1 MLNPIKIAKAIK
13 CILTDYG
20 ESLDLRPDEKDE
32 NGELRINYQLVLYR
46 ELAPL
51 ALPFIRN
58 LRKSRKGR
66 DILWGREANNVDYV
80 ENEVLPKLMD
90 FEYLKSLPKNTIGYA
105 YYETVKDVGIEKLYN
120 QRFKE
125 EEIQDELAVH
135 DVRNNVS
142 RHLLLTHD
150 FHHVLFGYNTKALG
164 EAMIQ
169 IVMSKILKQKTGSI
183 IAFFGTIKACKD
195 ANSLKPFKAFF
206 ECRKNCKDVDDSF
219 GFMSPLEYLEQ
230 DIELFRKQFLIK
242 KPEIYNEIIQ
252 QENAMEFSHS

>member
-20 ESLDLRPDEKDE
+20 ESLDLRPDEKDK

-46 ELAPL
+46 ELGPL
-51 ALPFIRN
+51 ALPFIVN

-66 DILWGREANNVDYV
+66 DILWGREANNIDYV

-90 FEYLKSLPKNTIGYA
+90 FEYLKALPKNTIGYA
-105 YYETVKDVGIEKLYN
+105 YYETVKDIGIEKLYN

-125 EEIQDELAVH
+125 EEMQDDLTVH

-142 RHLLLTHD
+142 RHFLLTHD

-169 IVMSKILKQKTGSI
+169 VVLSKVFKNKIGSVL
-183 IAFFGTIKACKD
+183 AFFGTIKACRD

-206 ECRKNCKDVDDSF
+206 ECRRNCKHVDDSF

-230 DIELFRKQFLIK
+230 DLELFREEFLIK

-252 QENAMEFSHS
+252 Q

>member
-20 ESLDLRPDEKDE
+20 EKLDLRPDEKDN

-51 ALPFIRN
+51 AIPFIRN

-66 DILWGREANNVDYV
+66 DILWGREANNINYV
-80 ENEVLPKLMD
+80 ENKVLPKLMD
-90 FEYLKSLPKNTIGYA
+90 FEYLKGLPKNTIGYG
-105 YYETVKDVGIEKLYN
+105 YYQIVKDIGIEKLYN

-125 EEIQDELAVH
+125 EEIQDELAIH

-150 FHHVLFGYNTKALG
+150 FHHVLFGYDTRSLG

-169 IVMSKILKQKTGSI
+169 IVMSKILKQKVGSV
-183 IAFFGTIKACKD
+183 IAFFGTIKACRDVK
-195 ANSLKPFKAFF
+195 SLKPFQAYF
-206 ECRKNCKDVDDSF
+206 ECIRNCKDVDSSF
-219 GFMSPLEYLEQ
+219 AFKSPLEYLEQ
-230 DIELFRKQFLIK
+230 DLELFREEFLIK
-242 KPEIYNEIIQ
+242 KPEIYNEIVQ
-252 QENAMEFSHS
+252 Q

>member
-13 CILTDYG
+13 CVLTDYG

-32 NGELRINYQLVLYR
+32 NVELRLNYQLVLYR

-51 ALPFIRN
+51 AIPFIRN

-66 DILWGREANNVDYV
+66 DVLWGREVNDINYV
-80 ENEVLPKLMD
+80 ENKVLPKLMD

-105 YYETVKDVGIEKLYN
+105 YYEVVKDVGIEKLYN

-125 EEIQDELAVH
+125 EEIQDDLAVH

-150 FHHVLFGYNTKALG
+150 FHHVLFGYDTKALG

-169 IVMSKILKQKTGSI
+169 IVISKVLKQKVGSVL
-183 IAFFGTIKACKD
+183 AFFGTIKACKD
-195 ANSLKPFKAFF
+195 VNSLKPFKAYF
-206 ECRKNCKDVDDSF
+206 ECIKNCKNVDDRF
-219 GFMSPLEYLEQ
+219 AFMSPLEYLEE
-230 DIELFRKQFLIK
+230 DITLFREEFLIQ
-242 KPEIYNEIIQ
+242 KPKIYNEIIQ
-252 QENAMEFSHS
+252 Q

>member
-20 ESLDLRPDEKDE
+20 ENLDLRPDEKDK

-46 ELAPL
+46 ELGPL
-51 ALPFIRN
+51 AIPFIVN

-66 DILWGREANNVDYV
+66 DILWGREANYVDYV

-90 FEYLKSLPKNTIGYA
+90 FEYLKALPKNTIGYA
-105 YYETVKDVGIEKLYN
+105 YYETVKDIGIEKLYN

-125 EEIQDELAVH
+125 EEMQDDLTVH

-142 RHLLLTHD
+142 RHFLLTHD
-150 FHHVLFGYNTKALG
+150 FHHVLFGYDTKALG

-169 IVMSKILKQKTGSI
+169 VVLSRVFKNKIGSV
-183 IAFFGTIKACKD
+183 IAFFGTIKACRD
-195 ANSLKPFKAFF
+195 ANSLKPFKAYF
-206 ECRKNCKDVDDSF
+206 ECKRNCKDVDDSF
-219 GFMSPLEYLEQ
+219 GFMSPLEYLEE
-230 DIELFRKQFLIK
+230 DIDSFRKQFLIK
-242 KPEIYNEIIQ
+242 NPEIYNEIIQ
-252 QENAMEFSHS
+252 Q

>member
-13 CILTDYG
+13 ATLTHYG
-20 ESLDLRPDEKDE
+20 ESLDLRPDEKDK

-46 ELAPL
+46 ELGLL
-51 ALPFIRN
+51 ALPFIVN

-66 DILWGREANNVDYV
+66 DVLWGREANNVDYV
-80 ENEVLPKLMD
+80 ENKVLPKLMN

-105 YYETVKDVGIEKLYN
+105 YYEQVKDIGIEKLYN

-125 EEIQDELAVH
+125 EEMQDDLTVH

-142 RHLLLTHD
+142 RHFLLTHD
-150 FHHVLFGYNTKALG
+150 FHHVLFGYDTKALG

-169 IVMSKILKQKTGSI
+169 VVLSRVFKNKIGSV
-183 IAFFGTIKACKD
+183 IAFFGTIKACRD
-195 ANSLKPFKAFF
+195 ANSLKPFKAYF
-206 ECRKNCKDVDDSF
+206 ECKRNCKNVDDSF

-230 DIELFRKQFLIK
+230 DIDSFRKQFLIK
-242 KPEIYNEIIQ
+242 NPEIYNEIIQ
-252 QENAMEFSHS
+252 Q

>member
-20 ESLDLRPDEKDE
+20 ENLDLRPDEKDK

-46 ELAPL
+46 ELGPL
-51 ALPFIRN
+51 AIPFIVN

-90 FEYLKSLPKNTIGYA
+90 FEYLKALPKNTIGYA
-105 YYETVKDVGIEKLYN
+105 YYETVKDIGIEKLYN

-125 EEIQDELAVH
+125 EEMQDDLTVH

-142 RHLLLTHD
+142 RHFLLTHD
-150 FHHVLFGYNTKALG
+150 FHHVLFGYDTKALG

-169 IVMSKILKQKTGSI
+169 VVLSRVFKNKIGSV
-183 IAFFGTIKACKD
+183 IAFFGTIKACRD
-195 ANSLKPFKAFF
+195 ANSLKPFKAYF
-206 ECRKNCKDVDDSF
+206 ECKRNCKDVDDSF
-219 GFMSPLEYLEQ
+219 GFMSPLEYLEE
-230 DIELFRKQFLIK
+230 DIDSFRKQFLIK
-242 KPEIYNEIIQ
+242 NPEIYNEIIQ
-252 QENAMEFSHS
+252 Q